1 MAWSEAEL
9 ETIDAEPSL
18 VLSAGDTDE
27 EVEVGFVIV
36 DGSIYVR
43 AYSGTDSVWFQAA
56 RDAGTGRVE
65 IGSDTYEV
73 TFAVASA
80 SADEVAAI
88 DAAYVEKFGGM
99 ASIANSRDARAATL
113 LIDSAS

>member
-1 MAWSEAEL
+1 MAWSAAEL
-9 ETIDAEPSL
+9 ETIDVEPSL

-36 DGSIYVR
+36 DGGIYVR

-65 IGSDTYEV
+65 IGSNTYEV
-73 TFAVASA
+73 AFAVASA

-113 LIDSAS
+113 LIDPAS